1 MRKVLFV
8 YFLKVPFC
16 ILFLIAGSNLKEFMK
31 RHCYQQ
37 TPEMRAY
44 SYRNVFIALH
54 NLFCK
59 SGKFLRGMPER
70 VGVPFDFVRVWGKC

>member
-1 MRKVLFV
+1 
-8 YFLKVPFC
+8 
-16 ILFLIAGSNLKEFMK
+16 MK